1 MTTTS
6 LSVLRMNGITK
17 TFPGVKALSEVDFEV
32 KGGEIHGL
40 LGANGAGKST
50 LMKILS
56 GAYTA
61 DGGTIEIDGKPVPI
75 SSPKDAMLQGIFC
88 VYQEVD
94 TALVPEL
101 TVAENVLLDSVAH
114 GSAWLRWSTLN
125 REAARILDSIGSDIP
140 VKLKASQL
148 TIAQKQL
155 VLIARAV
162 AHAAKCV
169 IFDEPTAPL
178 SLEESEQLFAI
189 MERLKANGVGC
200 VFISHRLAEVTR
212 LCDRITVMRDGSRV
226 LTKAAQ
232 GTSHGEIIETMLG
245 KTFAEEFPKLPAD
258 LGGTV
263 LEVRGLRRGTKVRG
277 VDFTLREGEILGI
290 VGLVGAGKTE
300 LSRLLFGAD
309 RADGGDVLLRGKR
322 LRLHEPEDAVR
333 AGVVLVPEERRKQG
347 VLVEESVQRN
357 LSLPILRRLSAGG
370 FIRRREERGHAERL
384 IGRLGV
390 KPPQPERPVKHLSG
404 GNQQKVAVGKWLPT
418 DASVYMFDEPT
429 KGVDVGAK
437 SDIFRLIGQLAQEG
451 KGVIYLSCEIAEIL
465 GIADRILVMS
475 YGRITGELSREEA
488 TAEAILSY
496 ASAGEAE
503 HVER

>member
-1 MTTTS
+1 MATTS
-6 LSVLRMNGITK
+6 QSLLQMKGITK
-17 TFPGVKALSEVDFEV
+17 SFPGVRALSAVDFDLR
-32 KGGEIHGL
+32 GGEVHGL

-50 LMKILS
+50 LMKVLS
-56 GAYTA
+56 GAYLA
-61 DGGTIEIDGKPVPI
+61 DEGAITVEGKPVQI
-75 SSPKDAMLQGIFC
+75 SSPKDAMRHGIYC

-101 TVAENVLLDSVAH
+101 TVAENVLLDRIAN
-114 GSAWLRWSTLN
+114 GRTWLRWGALN
-125 REAARILDSIGSDIP
+125 REAAKILKMIGSEIP
-140 VKLKASQL
+140 VRLKVSQL

-155 VLIARAV
+155 VLLARAV
-162 AHAAKCV
+162 AHEARFI

-189 MERLKANGVGC
+189 MERLKAGGVGC

-212 LCDRITVMRDGSRV
+212 ICDRITVMRDGSHV
-226 LTKAAQ
+226 LTRSAKDAEHA
-232 GTSHGEIIETMLG
+232 EIIETMLG
-245 KTFAEEFPKLPAD
+245 KTFAEEFPKLPAK

-263 LEVRGLRRGTKVRG
+263 LEVTGLRRGTKVRG
-277 VDFTLREGEILGI
+277 VDLSLREGEILGI

-309 RADGGDVLLRGKR
+309 RADGGEVVLRGKR
-322 LRLHEPEDAVR
+322 LRLSEPEDAVR

-347 VLVEESVQRN
+347 VLVDESVQHN
-357 LSLPILRRLSAGG
+357 LSLPILRRLSAAG
-370 FIRRREERGHAERL
+370 FIRRGEERSHAERL
-384 IGRLGV
+384 IGQLGV
-390 KPPQPERPVKHLSG
+390 KPALPGRAVKHLSG

-418 DASVYMFDEPT
+418 DAAVYMFDEPT

-451 KGVIYLSCEIAEIL
+451 KGIIYLSCEISEIL

-475 YGRITGELSREEA
+475 YGRITGELSRDEA
-488 TAEAILSY
+488 TAEAILTY

-503 HVER
+503 RVEG